1 MTKKRDRST
10 NAVKALFSTPSVK
23 GTDEDEGKAQE
34 VVEAAVPQS
43 VETVVNSA
51 SVKAPIS
58 RGRRAAGRETEAR
71 NFEASQE
78 NLSESLRFLLTPT
91 ERARIEA
98 FISNEYS
105 RVKTLSDICRRAI
118 ADYLDKEE
126 PLLEEIGKAVSRIQ
140 KRS

>member
-10 NAVKALFSTPSVK
+10 NAVKALFSTPPIKV
-23 GTDEDEGKAQE
+23 TDEDEGKVQE
-34 VVEAAVPQS
+34 AVEAAPQS
-43 VETVVNSA
+43 AETVVNST
-51 SVKAPIS
+51 SVKVPIS
-58 RGRRAAGRETEAR
+58 RGRRASGRETGAR

-91 ERARIEA
+91 ERERIEA

-105 RVKTLSDICRRAI
+105 HVRTLSDICRRAI

-126 PLLEEIGKAVSRIQ
+126 PLLEEIEKAVSRIQ